1 MMNVEIDS
9 PTFPLIRFIIRG
21 KSRKMKV
28 SQSPL
33 EELRKRPGLVERD
46 SSKFLACEQQTYF
59 GRRFEGR
66 EATTGNTSAV
76 RVLENFLLFTKRFHI
91 QEMLDCIVY
100 SSFDVCVIR

>member
-1 MMNVEIDS
+1 MMIVEIDS

-33 EELRKRPGLVERD
+33 EELRKRPSFGERD

-59 GRRFEGR
+59 RSSFRKERSDDRKFLCCLYASKFSALHEKIPH
-66 EATTGNTSAV
+66 TGNA
-76 RVLENFLLFTKRFHI
+76 RLHCL
-91 QEMLDCIVY
+91 
-100 SSFDVCVIR
+100 